1 MSVQCIRLVSGENV
15 VCDLLEESSDSIT
28 ICDAI
33 VAVPANQE
41 GTQLGFVPFAPLQDP
56 SEESI
61 TISKQ
66 FVMYVAKLE
75 PGLED
80 QYNKMFNRQTIVTP
94 TKKLIV

>member
-1 MSVQCIRLVSGENV
+1 MTVKCVRLSSGENV
-15 VCDLLEESSDSIT
+15 VCDLLEETSDSIT

-56 SEESI
+56 SEESL

-66 FVMYVAKLE
+66 FVMYIAALE
-75 PGLED
+75 TGLEQ
-80 QYNKMFNRQTIVTP
+80 QYNQMFNRQSIVTP